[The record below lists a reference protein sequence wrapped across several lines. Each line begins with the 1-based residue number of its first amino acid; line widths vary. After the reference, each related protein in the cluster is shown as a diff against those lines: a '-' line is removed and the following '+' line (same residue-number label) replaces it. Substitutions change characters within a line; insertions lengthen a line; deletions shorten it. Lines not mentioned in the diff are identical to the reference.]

1 MGDLLDEVKDHEAEK
16 TQKWG
21 DKKNKEESLVARGE
35 LQWDT
40 VARQI
45 LGGESVAIGGGEP
58 TSLKPSPTSTVSGM
72 SDVEIISDPTSGSSK
87 KRSAREHFL
96 MNLVMD
102 HENNKLDLEQKMFE
116 LQSKKSSRDRFE
128 VRSTTANSDTA

>member
-1 MGDLLDEVKDHEAEK
+1 
-16 TQKWG
+16 
-21 DKKNKEESLVARGE
+21 
-35 LQWDT
+35 

-87 KRSAREHFL
+87 KRSAREHF
-96 MNLVMD
+96 
-102 HENNKLDLEQKMFE
+102 F
-116 LQSKKSSRDRFE
+116 
-128 VRSTTANSDTA
+128 

>member
-1 MGDLLDEVKDHEAEK
+1 
-16 TQKWG
+16 
-21 DKKNKEESLVARGE
+21 
-35 LQWDT
+35 

-102 HENNKLDLEQKMFE
+102 HENNKLDLE
-116 LQSKKSSRDRFE
+116 
-128 VRSTTANSDTA
+128 